1 MRPRSR
7 HSEEDD
13 VARTLSEWQIPT
25 NVGPLDRAVRIVL
38 GLALLALI
46 FVGPESLWGLV
57 GFVPLFNGITGYSLL
72 YAMFDFSTVG
82 TPHRV
87 RHA

>member
-1 MRPRSR
+1 M
-7 HSEEDD
+7 
-13 VARTLSEWQIPT
+13 ARTLSEWRIPT

-38 GLALLALI
+38 GLALLALT

-57 GFVPLFNGITGYSLL
+57 GFVPLFTGIAGYCRL
-72 YAMFDFSTVG
+72 YAMLDFSTVG

-87 RHA
+87 KHA